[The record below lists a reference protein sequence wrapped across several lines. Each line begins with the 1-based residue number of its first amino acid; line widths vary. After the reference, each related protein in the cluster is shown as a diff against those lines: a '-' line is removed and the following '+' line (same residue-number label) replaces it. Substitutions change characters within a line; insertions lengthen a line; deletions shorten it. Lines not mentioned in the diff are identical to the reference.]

1 MIRDFDRY
9 NQESVKQDDT
19 EMTLAPMIDKS
30 IAVLDWTKM
39 TNMDVYN
46 LWRAVGDLTRLNTQ
60 YMETGLSVRIATV
73 LHPRCLTGADLDNCA
88 EPGTV
93 VFIRRSKRD
102 KYVCVKCRK
111 GWVAISDI
119 YYHNKKVM
127 RPIDFYNGLLSRPG
141 VHKFI

>member
-1 MIRDFDRY
+1 MGLLAVIRDFDRY

-30 IAVLDWTKM
+30 IAVLDWTTM
-39 TNMDVYN
+39 TNVDVYN
-46 LWRAVGDLTRLNTQ
+46 LWR
-60 YMETGLSVRIATV
+60 
-73 LHPRCLTGADLDNCA
+73 
-88 EPGTV
+88 TV

-102 KYVCVKCRK
+102 KYVCVKCRE
-111 GWVAISDI
+111 GWVAVSDI

>member
-1 MIRDFDRY
+1 
-9 NQESVKQDDT
+9 
-19 EMTLAPMIDKS
+19 MTLAPMIDKS
-30 IAVLDWTKM
+30 IAALDWTKM

-46 LWRAVGDLTRLNTQ
+46 LWRAVGDLTKLNTQ

-73 LHPRCLTGADLDNCA
+73 LHPRCLIGADLDNCA

-102 KYVCVKCRK
+102 KYVCVKCRE
-111 GWVAISDI
+111 GWVAVSDI

-141 VHKFI
+141 AHKFI